1 MAVTNV
7 FHLLALTP
15 CQARTKCICYIS
27 LPPHHTSYQ
36 VGAVIIPNLEV
47 GKLRHREGRC
57 LAQGHRAA
65 SRQFDPR
72 IYAD

>member
-47 GKLRHREGRC
+47 GKLE
-57 LAQGHRAA
+57 A
-65 SRQFDPR
+65 
-72 IYAD
+72 